1 MTIFEKINPRKSISL
16 LLFYVAMALSIVYF
30 DLFQSIEDNSIVVIN
45 IENTEL
51 PIQETSISLKE
62 KFELF
67 TDQIVPEKILKPKQ
81 QHVYQFLKGLFH
93 DNRNLDHQFKEI
105 EKLQLKTNY
114 RSHQQIALFISHQ
127 KMEEE
132 GIKRFA

>member
-81 QHVYQFLKGLFH
+81 QQ
-93 DNRNLDHQFKEI
+93 NEI
-105 EKLQLKTNY
+105 P
-114 RSHQQIALFISHQ
+114 
-127 KMEEE
+127 
-132 GIKRFA
+132 